1 MRSKGKNAVNGFVWR
16 KSHWR
21 GNKEV
26 GVVTKDYI
34 VNINENVGE
43 IHERDIKK
51 TGT

>member
-34 VNINENVGE
+34 IDIQDEVKE
-43 IHERDIKK
+43 IDML
-51 TGT
+51 GV